1 MIAATILQQLGGR
14 RFLYFT
20 GSKEPIDMGNGLR
33 LKLARDKTAANRL
46 DIIYDEGEDLYTM
59 RFWRMTFSKKT
70 FEVKKRDIAVHEGI
84 YCDMLTEVFT
94 DVTGL
99 VTRL

>member
-14 RFLYFT
+14 RFLYIT
-20 GSKEPIDMGNGLR
+20 GCKDPVNMGNGLR
-33 LKLARDKTAANRL
+33 LKLARNRTLANRL
-46 DIIYDEGEDLYTM
+46 DIIYDAGKDLYVM
-59 RFWRMTFSKKT
+59 RFWRLTFSKKT
-70 FEVKKRDIAVHEGI
+70 LEVRVTEVRKYEEV
-84 YCDMLTEVFT
+84 YYDMLTSVFT